1 MNHKSILYF
10 SILVIFLTS
19 CGGQAAEEM
28 VRSMKAVPNAFGKMN
43 ELTII
48 TDQDMWDGNIGDSID
63 FYYASAYP
71 ILPQPEPILD
81 LKHFTPAELNADKL
95 RKELRAYMV
104 VANLADP
111 ESPTTRLL
119 RAHVPADRI
128 NQAMQSDKVSV
139 MAISDKWARGQ
150 IIIYIF
156 GKNQQDLL
164 KRLKRNYPAVLKRI
178 HKHDY
183 RKLEATVY
191 LDSRDQ
197 KLEQSVRDHLD
208 LDMRIPGE
216 YYAAINE
223 PNLMWLRKE
232 TSNLSS
238 NLLLYKEPYTSKDQL
253 TREYFKFLRDSIG
266 RQYIQS
272 QVEGS
277 YMKINDVDLPMFVD
291 PAQLDNKFALE
302 ARGIWE
308 IENDYMG
315 GSFISYLVLDP
326 KDNEIILID
335 GFLHAPGEEKR
346 NYMMYLEHIIS
357 STKVL

>member
-1 MNHKSILYF
+1 MNYKSILHT
-10 SILVIFLTS
+10 FLLALAMLS
-19 CGGQAAEEM
+19 CTGEAAQEV
-28 VRSMKAVPNAFGKMN
+28 VRSMKSVPNAFGKMN

-48 TDQDMWDGNIGDSID
+48 MDQDMWDGNIGDSID

-81 LKHFTPAELNADKL
+81 LKHFTVAELNEDKL
-95 RKELRAYMV
+95 RKELRTYMV
-104 VANLADP
+104 VANLSNPNSMA
-111 ESPTTRLL
+111 TRLL
-119 RAHVPADRI
+119 HEHIPTERI
-128 NQAMQSDKVSV
+128 HQAIQKDKVSV
-139 MAISDKWARGQ
+139 MAVKDKWARDQ
-150 IIIYIF
+150 LVIYMF
-156 GKNQQDLL
+156 GKNQNDLL
-164 KRLKRNYPAVLKRI
+164 DRLRRNYPAVIKRI
-178 HKHDY
+178 YKHDY

-197 KLEQSVRDHLD
+197 KIEQSVRDHLD

-223 PNLMWLRKE
+223 PNLVWLRKE
-232 TSNLSS
+232 TSNISS
-238 NLLLYKEPYTSKDQL
+238 NLLLYKEPYTNKKQL
-253 TREYFKFLRDSIG
+253 TREYFKTLRDSLG
-266 RQYIQS
+266 RRYIQS

-291 PAQLDNKFALE
+291 PTALDGKYALE

-335 GFLHAPGEEKR
+335 GFIHAPGEDKR
-346 NYMMYLEHIIS
+346 NYMMYLEHIM
-357 STKVL
+357 STAKVL